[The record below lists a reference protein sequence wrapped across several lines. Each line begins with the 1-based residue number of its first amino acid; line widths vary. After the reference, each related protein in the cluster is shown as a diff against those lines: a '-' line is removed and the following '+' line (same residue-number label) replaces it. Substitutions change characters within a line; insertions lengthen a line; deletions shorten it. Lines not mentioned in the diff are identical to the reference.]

1 MDKKKIGIISF
12 VIIGVISLGLVFN
25 NIFTKAQSK
34 YDAKSNIASSQD
46 ATTISKEENKDDTNK
61 EDQEENKEEKDKEES
76 KEDKENSSE
85 DKTTNK
91 NEDKDN
97 KDVNTSKD
105 NTSNDNKDN
114 QNSNSTVKPSPS
126 KPDTE
131 NQTQEKPKTKTVT
144 IAISCKTAIKNEV
157 NKKPGFTHLP
167 SSGNIL
173 STMKVEI
180 ESGDT
185 VFDVLV
191 KATSKKGVHMEYT
204 GSGSS
209 IYVEGI
215 GNLYEFDGGKDSGWM
230 YSVNGV
236 YPNYGCGSYKL
247 KGNEVIKWNYTCNLG
262 KDLGAKR

>member
-1 MDKKKIGIISF
+1 MNKKKIGIIS
-12 VIIGVISLGLVFN
+12 VVVIGVISLGLVFN

-34 YDAKSNIASSQD
+34 DDVSSNIESSQEGTTLSKEDNKDESKED
-46 ATTISKEENKDDTNK
+46 ANKEENKEDSNKKGSKENSEDKSTNK
-61 EDQEENKEEKDKEES
+61 TNEKEDKKDDVNSNKVS
-76 KEDKENSSE
+76 SSNDKENS
-85 DKTTNK
+85 T
-91 NEDKDN
+91 
-97 KDVNTSKD
+97 
-105 NTSNDNKDN
+105 TSNSKP
-114 QNSNSTVKPSPS
+114 KPSPS
-126 KPDTE
+126 KPNTE
-131 NQTQEKPKTKTVT
+131 NTTQEKPKTKTVT
-144 IAISCKTAIKNEV
+144 IAISCKTAIKNKV

-215 GNLYEFDGGKDSGWM
+215 DNLYEFDGGKDSGWM

-247 KGNEVIKWNYTCNLG
+247 NGNEVIRWNYTCDLG

>member
-34 YDAKSNIASSQD
+34 DDAKSNIASSQD
-46 ATTISKEENKDDTNK
+46 ATTISKEENKKDTNT
-61 EDQEENKEEKDKEES
+61 EENKEEEKENS
-76 KEDKENSSE
+76 KEDKTT
-85 DKTTNK
+85 DKNAEK
-91 NEDKDN
+91 EN
-97 KDVNTSKD
+97 KDVDTSKD

-131 NQTQEKPKTKTVT
+131 NQTQERPKTKTVT

-215 GNLYEFDGGKDSGWM
+215 DNLYEFDGGKDSGWM

-247 KGNEVIKWNYTCNLG
+247 KGNEVIKWNYTCDLG

>member
-34 YDAKSNIASSQD
+34 DDAKSNIASSQD
-46 ATTISKEENKDDTNK
+46 ATTISKEENKKDTNT
-61 EDQEENKEEKDKEES
+61 EENKEEEKENS
-76 KEDKENSSE
+76 KEDKTT
-85 DKTTNK
+85 DKNAEK
-91 NEDKDN
+91 EN
-97 KDVNTSKD
+97 KDVDTSKD

-131 NQTQEKPKTKTVT
+131 NQTQERPKTKTVT

-185 VFDVLV
+185 VLDVLV

-215 GNLYEFDGGKDSGWM
+215 DNLYEFDCGKDSGWM

-247 KGNEVIKWNYTCNLG
+247 KGNEVIKWNYTCDLG

>member
-12 VIIGVISLGLVFN
+12 VIIGVIVLGLGFN
-25 NIFTKAQSK
+25 NIFTKAQSND
-34 YDAKSNIASSQD
+34 DAKSNIVSSQD
-46 ATTISKEENKDDTNK
+46 ASTTSKEENKEDTNK
-61 EDQEENKEEKDKEES
+61 EENKEKS
-76 KEDKENSSE
+76 KENKGKSKE

-91 NEDKDN
+91 NKGKDN
-97 KDVNTSKD
+97 KDVNTNKD

-126 KPDTE
+126 KPNKP
-131 NQTQEKPKTKTVT
+131 NQTQQKPKTKTVT

-173 STMKVEI
+173 STMKVDI

-191 KATSKKGVHMEYT
+191 KATSKKGIHMEYT

-215 GNLYEFDGGKDSGWM
+215 DNLYEFDGGKDSGWM

-247 KGNEVIKWNYTCNLG
+247 KGNEVIKWNYTCDLG

>member
-12 VIIGVISLGLVFN
+12 VIIGVIALGLVFN

-34 YDAKSNIASSQD
+34 VDTKSNIASSQD
-46 ATTISKEENKDDTNK
+46 VSTISKEENKEDTNT
-61 EDQEENKEEKDKEES
+61 EENKEEKKENS
-76 KEDKENSSE
+76 KEDK
-85 DKTTNK
+85 TTDK
-91 NEDKDN
+91 NEEKEN
-97 KDVNTSKD
+97 KDVNTNKD

-126 KPDTE
+126 KPNKP
-131 NQTQEKPKTKTVT
+131 NQTQQKPKTKTVT

-167 SSGNIL
+167 SSGIIL
-173 STMKVEI
+173 STMKVDI

-215 GNLYEFDGGKDSGWM
+215 DNLYEFDGGKDSGWM

-247 KGNEVIKWNYTCNLG
+247 KGNEVIKWNYTCDLG